1 MEEYLR
7 SEIQLLHEEERA
19 YTIAFIP
26 PTPSYTD
33 SLVSIISN
41 MAYDIDYI
49 VQRNEYVVTVNKY
62 PLTELL
68 IRIYPRP
75 STCIFDKVY
84 ESLNTRRF
92 ITITRRKGVLN
103 YRSVVKELCSQ
114 FIEHKWTLYHINTF

>member
-26 PTPSYTD
+26 TTSSYID

-41 MAYDIDYI
+41 IAYHTEYI
-49 VQRNEYVVTVNKY
+49 AHRNEYVVTVNKY

-68 IRIYPRP
+68 IRVYPRP
-75 STCIFDKVY
+75 SNCIFDKVY
-84 ESLNTRRF
+84 DSLNTKRY
-92 ITITRRKGVLN
+92 ITITRRKGVMN
-103 YRSVVKELCSQ
+103 YRYVVKELCSQ
-114 FIEHKWTLYHINTF
+114 FIEHKWTLYHIKTL